1 MARDDDAA
9 AQEPGTQGVILVA
22 DDHELIRRSM
32 SDVLHREFAGSRVVS
47 AGHLDEALEFF
58 ADPDLYL
65 AIVDLTMPGMN
76 SPRDLMRLRLARPD
90 VRVIV
95 LSGSEARSDILAALE
110 AGVHGYIVKS
120 ERTEVV
126 LRRIRGILAG
136 EIYVPPSL
144 ADVSEEMLE
153 QPVAPPVEDASLDVL
168 TPRQR
173 EVLQLIT
180 EGLSNKEIGRQLTV
194 AEGTVK
200 MHVATI
206 LKAIG
211 ANNRAHAAAIGRR
224 FLTVPV

>member
-1 MARDDDAA
+1 
-9 AQEPGTQGVILVA
+9 
-22 DDHELIRRSM
+22 
-32 SDVLHREFAGSRVVS
+32 
-47 AGHLDEALEFF
+47 
-58 ADPDLYL
+58 
-65 AIVDLTMPGMN
+65 MN